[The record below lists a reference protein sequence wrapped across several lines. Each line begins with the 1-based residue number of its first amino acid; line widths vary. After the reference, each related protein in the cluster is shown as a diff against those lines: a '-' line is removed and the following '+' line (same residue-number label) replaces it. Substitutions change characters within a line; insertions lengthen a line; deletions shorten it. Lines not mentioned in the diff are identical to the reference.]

1 MLKCMIVEDEQ
12 MAVKVL
18 ESHIN
23 SLPNLEISSVHHNA
37 MDAIT
42 ALQTQKVDVLLLDI
56 QMPKLSGLGLL
67 KALPQL
73 PPVILTTAY
82 RDYAIE
88 GFDLDVVDYLLKPIS
103 FERFVKVIDKV
114 HRRRQPIPEVPAA
127 ETQHQLAPDSFIY
140 VKHQRNFVKVLLA
153 DIVYIESIKNHVRLV
168 TAQDTLL
175 PLISLTEM
183 EAKLP
188 PQHFLRVHRSF
199 IVALAQVSSYSATHV
214 HTTSKVLPI
223 GRHYKQQVLDRLGSY
238 VI

>member
-1 MLKCMIVEDEQ
+1 MIVEDEQ

-37 MDAIT
+37 MDAIS
-42 ALQTQKVDVLLLDI
+42 ALQKQKVDVLLLDI
-56 QMPKLSGLGLL
+56 QMPKLSGLSLL
-67 KALPQL
+67 KALPLL
-73 PPVILTTAY
+73 PPVIITTAY

-88 GFDLDVVDYLLKPIS
+88 GFELDVVDYLLKPIS
-103 FERFVKVIDKV
+103 FERFVQAIDKV
-114 HRRRQPIPEVPAA
+114 HRRRQPSSETTFA
-127 ETQHQLAPDSFIY
+127 ESPSQLAADSFIY

-188 PQHFLRVHRSF
+188 PQYFLRIHRSYL
-199 IVALAQVSSYSATHV
+199 VALSQVSSYTATHV
-214 HTTSKVLPI
+214 HTPSKVLPI
-223 GRHYKQQVLDRLGSY
+223 GRH
-238 VI
+238 